1 MDSLGDIGRHL
12 DRISERAH
20 GIPNRIRS
28 AIGLHD
34 ARDRR
39 LGAIVFVVDVIEH
52 FLASIVLDVDVDVGR
67 LSLAI
72 DADLRQKTLE

>member
-39 LGAIVFVVDVIEH
+39 LGA
-52 FLASIVLDVDVDVGR
+52 
-67 LSLAI
+67 
-72 DADLRQKTLE
+72 ADCGSGAR